1 MGRIVRSRSPPLML
15 AQRESPSQAAPP
27 VAPPV
32 AREVAAIGAPTA
44 SAAVGARTPAAA
56 ARARTPPASDPLAHS
71 LARAVADRAQDLT
84 GLDTLVDELA
94 TAVWSGRNAAVHIR
108 LKLEAD
114 RLSQILARYRERKG
128 TGLREALLVANA
140 KGEHRDKDLVRALA
154 VLHGGADAEYEPWA
168 QMGLALIPLGTR
180 DSDLIRLLEERRH
193 AQRQT
198 LKTHYDKAFAGIG
211 KTAHDT
217 LEEHIVSDTSGY
229 ARHKALALVDHELT
243 AADHL
248 AFVTVA
254 ISGAHDETALDILRR
269 AWHDG
274 VGGFDALHDDWQRF
288 VRGPGFT
295 RLSLEQAMESEL
307 GGVHLDAARA
317 LFVEYHKMR
326 AKLGLHAY
334 ASMDGHEGTAER
346 AATRAEAETIEIA
359 LASGVFTS
367 QGSLVASAAGHLRKA
382 WEQRI
387 KRDPRDAAAWKAQR
401 DAFDKRF
408 RDSWGLRGE
417 DEVEARI
424 QLRRE
429 PTFADKVWL
438 ASKRG
443 QYAKVVDAAT
453 EAWQAG
459 AEGELER
466 ELRNP
471 PAGDPRPAFSNAE
484 RATLFNDDEHTPAY
498 DALTNPQL
506 THAERGAVRL
516 QLALNSTGTTK
527 AGDLEN
533 AYRFLKAIKKQA
545 VRTRVIEAYV
555 ARYLDDRGAARGKG
569 TVVEEGERQADP
581 VVRFCVALQTRAT
594 GFEQSPTMI
603 DLLHLLV
610 PGSGLGD
617 ALKLA
622 ERRDRATHTGVLDV
636 ASTGLVTIYDV
647 VSAEDTQEVADDALS
662 RLRQWV
668 RRAGADPAELKAI
681 MDAEGVTEV
690 TALAQLGFERFAERL
705 DEVRAVKSSVSEGV
719 GMIVDFAG
727 RSLLVSLLGPAGLP
741 GLVAALGA
749 YTAGMLLREGLLGVE
764 YQLVS
769 KENLSTL
776 VAEVA
781 TFGFDELQ
789 IEAVIKDVV
798 PKGAAKGRIF
808 GAEGMTEAQAKFAQD
823 YMKTSGSKLFEKAAQ
838 NLVENKGLPTE
849 GELLARAAHALAAA
863 GLKGLSDR
871 ILTSPT
877 VFTPTAK
884 RFREN
889 LKKIMLNGPPPKAAL
904 GYALSKELT
913 DMLAAPDWGNTTLE
927 QKLARLTKTG
937 LVSVASAVPVSAAF
951 TSLGAKDAARLK
963 KLAVTHPDVFYAR
976 LHADPL
982 HGVNAEKAASSVMK
996 EMDAVMSPR

>member
-1 MGRIVRSRSPPLML
+1 M
-15 AQRESPSQAAPP
+15 
-27 VAPPV
+27 
-32 AREVAAIGAPTA
+32 
-44 SAAVGARTPAAA
+44 
-56 ARARTPPASDPLAHS
+56 
-71 LARAVADRAQDLT
+71 
-84 GLDTLVDELA
+84 
-94 TAVWSGRNAAVHIR
+94 
-108 LKLEAD
+108 
-114 RLSQILARYRERKG
+114 
-128 TGLREALLVANA
+128 
-140 KGEHRDKDLVRALA
+140 
-154 VLHGGADAEYEPWA
+154 
-168 QMGLALIPLGTR
+168 
-180 DSDLIRLLEERRH
+180 
-193 AQRQT
+193 
-198 LKTHYDKAFAGIG
+198 
-211 KTAHDT
+211 
-217 LEEHIVSDTSGY
+217 
-229 ARHKALALVDHELT
+229 
-243 AADHL
+243 
-248 AFVTVA
+248 
-254 ISGAHDETALDILRR
+254 
-269 AWHDG
+269 
-274 VGGFDALHDDWQRF
+274 
-288 VRGPGFT
+288 
-295 RLSLEQAMESEL
+295 
-307 GGVHLDAARA
+307 
-317 LFVEYHKMR
+317 
-326 AKLGLHAY
+326 
-334 ASMDGHEGTAER
+334 
-346 AATRAEAETIEIA
+346 
-359 LASGVFTS
+359 
-367 QGSLVASAAGHLRKA
+367 
-382 WEQRI
+382 
-387 KRDPRDAAAWKAQR
+387 
-401 DAFDKRF
+401 
-408 RDSWGLRGE
+408 
-417 DEVEARI
+417 
-424 QLRRE
+424 
-429 PTFADKVWL
+429 
-438 ASKRG
+438 
-443 QYAKVVDAAT
+443 
-453 EAWQAG
+453 
-459 AEGELER
+459 
-466 ELRNP
+466 
-471 PAGDPRPAFSNAE
+471 
-484 RATLFNDDEHTPAY
+484 
-498 DALTNPQL
+498 
-506 THAERGAVRL
+506 RL
-516 QLALNSTGTTK
+516 QFALNSTGTTK

-555 ARYLDDRGAARGKG
+555 ARYLDDRGAAKGKG

-963 KLAVTHPDVFYAR
+963 KLAATHPDVFYAR

-982 HGVNAEKAASSVMK
+982 HGVDAEKAASTVMK